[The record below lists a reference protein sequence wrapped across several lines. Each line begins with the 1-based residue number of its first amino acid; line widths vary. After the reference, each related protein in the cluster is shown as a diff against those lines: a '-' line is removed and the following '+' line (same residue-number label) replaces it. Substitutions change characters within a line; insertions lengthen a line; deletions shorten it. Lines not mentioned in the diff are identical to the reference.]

1 MPKLEAKLTHEER
14 IIISTC
20 NERRHSIPKG
30 RIGCFRLAAH
40 GTVAKA
46 ADEALGEQFRQQA
59 INAHKLRVK
68 ITFLWSHLATSN
80 NDGCRLSVHLAP

>member
-14 IIISTC
+14 IIISTR

-30 RIGCFRLAAH
+30 RIGSFRAAH

-59 INAHKLRVK
+59 INAHKLRDK

>member
-14 IIISTC
+14 IIISTR
-20 NERRHSIPKG
+20 NERRHQKDASAALE
-30 RIGCFRLAAH
+30 LAAH

-59 INAHKLRVK
+59 INAHQLCDK
-68 ITFLWSHLATSN
+68 ITFLWSHLK
-80 NDGCRLSVHLAP
+80 